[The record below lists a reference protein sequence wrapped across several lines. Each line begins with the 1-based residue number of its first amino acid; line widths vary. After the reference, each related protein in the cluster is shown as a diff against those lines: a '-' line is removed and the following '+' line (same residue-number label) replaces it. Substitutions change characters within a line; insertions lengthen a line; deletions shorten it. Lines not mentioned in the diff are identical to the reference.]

1 VKAAGDRVFYKDR
14 QQVYRV
20 SELERLSWLEHGFG
34 TRLSEGWPPQPV
46 VRLRQVHS
54 AICLCADEA
63 AGFEGTGDAL
73 ISNTPGRYLSV
84 RTADCIPILMVDE
97 RLRAIAAVHAG
108 WRGTAEGIAARTVD
122 ALAARY
128 SSRPEDLAVAIGP
141 GICGRC
147 YTVGAQVAA
156 RFQSWF
162 PERRDLDRATTVDL
176 AEANR
181 RQLEAAGIP
190 GGRIYMGAPCTS
202 CHSAEFYSHRR
213 SGGKPGRMISA
224 VGIRP

>member
-1 VKAAGDRVFYKDR
+1 MFYKDP

-20 SELERLSWLEHGFG
+20 TELERYPWLEHGFG
-34 TRLSEGWPPQPV
+34 TRLSEGWPPQPL

-54 AICLCADEA
+54 AICLCADD
-63 AGFEGTGDAL
+63 AGERVGTGDAL
-73 ISNTPGRYLSV
+73 LSNTPGRYLSV
-84 RTADCIPILMVDE
+84 RTADCIPILLVDE

-128 SSRPEDLAVAIGP
+128 SSRPEDLVVAIGP
-141 GICGRC
+141 GICGKC

-156 RFQSWF
+156 RFQAWF
-162 PERRDLDRATTVDL
+162 PERTDLDREAAVDL

-181 RQLEAAGIP
+181 RQLVAAGVP
-190 GGRIYMGAPCTS
+190 AGRIYLGAPCTS
-202 CHSAEFYSHRR
+202 CRNDEFYSHRR

-224 VGIRP
+224 VGIRLQARV